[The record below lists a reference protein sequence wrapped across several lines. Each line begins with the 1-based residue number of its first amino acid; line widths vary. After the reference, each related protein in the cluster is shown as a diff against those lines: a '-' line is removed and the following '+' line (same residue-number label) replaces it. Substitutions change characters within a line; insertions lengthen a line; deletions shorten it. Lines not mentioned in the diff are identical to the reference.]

1 MPDRMRLRAGVGFA
15 CVSGMVCLL
24 LCGAGG
30 KQNAPA
36 QKNSVQGQ
44 EILWCHLACRARVF
58 PGGSGRSAGCG
69 QPRPGNGGQ
78 PAADTGPNAV
88 PRALRDPLCRAACRP
103 VPSCGGLS
111 VGAARGFTFASTV
124 SEKIIALPRRL
135 VKRAGG
141 RGVIPPL
148 PPARGRSSTARRW

>member
-1 MPDRMRLRAGVGFA
+1 ACARGWGLFVFRAWYVSF
-15 CVSGMVCLL
+15 CVVQGENKTPLHR
-24 LCGAGG
+24 
-30 KQNAPA
+30 
-36 QKNSVQGQ
+36 KNSVQGQ
-44 EILWCHLACRARVF
+44 EILWCHLACRARVC
-58 PGGSGRSAGCG
+58 PGG
-69 QPRPGNGGQ
+69 
-78 PAADTGPNAV
+78 AA
-88 PRALRDPLCRAACRP
+88 ALRAAGSPGPVTGANRRRILGQTPFPAPSAIHCAAPLPPRSQLR
-103 VPSCGGLS
+103 GLS